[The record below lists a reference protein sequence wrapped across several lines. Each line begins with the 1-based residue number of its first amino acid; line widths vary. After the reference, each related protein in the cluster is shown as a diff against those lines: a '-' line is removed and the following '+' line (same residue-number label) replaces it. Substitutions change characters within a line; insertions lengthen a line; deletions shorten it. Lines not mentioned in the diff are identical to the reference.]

1 MHAAM
6 QLERPD
12 TAASLIRGGK
22 MINITYLFL
31 IVLALL
37 VFNSAVDIVT
47 AVYTANR
54 IEGLEQQI
62 EAAIRSI

>member
-1 MHAAM
+1 M

-12 TAASLIRGGK
+12 TAAVTIRGGG
-22 MINITYLFL
+22 MSNIAYLFL
-31 IVLALL
+31 ILLALL

-47 AVYTANR
+47 AFYTANR
-54 IEGLEQQI
+54 IDGLEQQI

>member
-12 TAASLIRGGK
+12 TAAVVIKGGD
-22 MINITYLFL
+22 MSNIAYLFL
-31 IVLALL
+31 ILLALL

-62 EAAIRSI
+62 EAAIISI

>member
-1 MHAAM
+1 M
-6 QLERPD
+6 
-12 TAASLIRGGK
+12 S
-22 MINITYLFL
+22 NITYLFL
-31 IVLALL
+31 ILLGLL